1 MRPTE
6 NIRKLIKEVL
16 LNTNAEKDK
25 EVLADV
31 LDALEKS
38 RTTQSAAYRPSI
50 WRFIMKNN
58 VTRLAAAVVVLA
70 VLVGAY
76 QLGGARVFAQTT
88 KAVRTGLAGLREFI
102 SDMRT
107 SKPERP
113 SPAPSAEPSEPQTA
127 AQGNRI
133 FASVQVFSVQPG
145 QQDLREFLETEG
157 IELVPAGDGASTSYA
172 KLGPE
177 KAERFLELTGRV
189 EGIERLSSP
198 SLMMLEGQEG
208 IIGILGTGK
217 PDALALALAAT
228 VLDDSEAIQLSLSF
242 LHGEDGFEIP
252 SLHVSAGEAVLFRLS
267 TAAPAQ
273 QKQNDQAQPDG
284 QKIILVLLRTK
295 VFPQSREKKERPSNI
310 VRPGWFCP
318 AFAMRLWRRV
328 CL

>member
-1 MRPTE
+1 MRPMQD
-6 NIRKLIKEVL
+6 IRELIKKVP

-70 VLVGAY
+70 MLVGAY
-76 QLGGARVFAQTT
+76 QLGGARAAFAQTT
-88 KAVRTGLAGLREFI
+88 RAVRTGLAGLREFI

-107 SKPERP
+107 REPQP
-113 SPAPSAEPSEPQTA
+113 PSAVPPAEASEQQTA
-127 AQGNRI
+127 VQGNRI

-145 QQDLREFLETEG
+145 QQDLREFFETEG
-157 IELVPAGDGASTSYA
+157 IELAPAGDGPNTSYA

-177 KAERFLELTGRV
+177 KTERFIELTGSA

-228 VLDDSEAIQLSLSF
+228 VLDGSEAIELSLSF
-242 LHGEDGFEIP
+242 LHGENGFEIP
-252 SLHVSAGEAVLFRLS
+252 SLHVSASEAVLFRLS

-273 QKQNDQAQPDG
+273 EKQNGQAEPDG

-295 VFPQSREKKERPSNI
+295 VFPQS
-310 VRPGWFCP
+310 
-318 AFAMRLWRRV
+318 
-328 CL
+328 